1 MHRCYRLWNSTKR
14 VIIVPFLSIPAC
26 FVLWVIG
33 FLSSLGKVSIVNTQI
48 YFFIAA
54 LTQNLYLS
62 GMIAGRIWW
71 LNRRIKKVVGPPSR
85 DLLGP
90 VLESA
95 ALTPIFFV
103 LWLAS
108 YFDNFFGGPVLSP
121 YALTQIVGIASSLV
135 VVRIGLGIDALATL
149 QTYPVRETGDIEN
162 RAFGRVTTKNLE
174 QCNASAADGTCSRSI
189 QPFELQYEHRMADG
203 QTLTKIVQND
213 GSRRSESI
221 RPFQLKYYAAGHPE
235 NQASG
240 SNDMGRSGGIHVEY
254 GEMVGLNP

>member
-33 FLSSLGKVSIVNTQI
+33 FLSSLGKVAIVNTQI

-71 LNRRIKKVVGPPSR
+71 LNRRIKKVVDPPSR
-85 DLLGP
+85 DLLVP
-90 VLESA
+90 S
-95 ALTPIFFV
+95 
-103 LWLAS
+103 S

-149 QTYPVRETGDIEN
+149 QTYPVRETGDVEN
-162 RAFGRVTTKNLE
+162 RALGGVTTKNLE
-174 QCNASAADGTCSRSI
+174 QCN
-189 QPFELQYEHRMADG
+189 PFKLQYEHRMADG
-203 QTLTKIVQND
+203 QTLTNIVQND
-213 GSRRSESI
+213 GSRSSESI

-240 SNDMGRSGGIHVEY
+240 SV
-254 GEMVGLNP
+254 

>member
-1 MHRCYRLWNSTKR
+1 MLMHRCYRLWNSTKR

-33 FLSSLGKVSIVNTQI
+33 FLSSLGKVAIVNTQI

-95 ALTPIFFV
+95 VLTPIFFV

-149 QTYPVRETGDIEN
+149 QTYPVRETGDVEN
-162 RAFGRVTTKNLE
+162 RALGGVTTKNLE
-174 QCNASAADGTCSRSI
+174 QCN
-189 QPFELQYEHRMADG
+189 LQYEHRMADG
-203 QTLTKIVQND
+203 QTLTNIVQND
-213 GSRRSESI
+213 GSRSSESI
-221 RPFQLKYYAAGHPE
+221 RPFQLKYYTAGHPE

-240 SNDMGRSGGIHVEY
+240 SV
-254 GEMVGLNP
+254 

>member
-14 VIIVPFLSIPAC
+14 AIIVPFLSIPAC

-33 FLSSLGKVSIVNTQI
+33 FLSSLGKVAIVNTQI

-95 ALTPIFFV
+95 VLTPIFFV

-149 QTYPVRETGDIEN
+149 QTYPVRETGDVEN
-162 RAFGRVTTKNLE
+162 RALGGVTTKNLE
-174 QCNASAADGTCSRSI
+174 QCN
-189 QPFELQYEHRMADG
+189 HRMADG
-203 QTLTKIVQND
+203 QTLTNIVQND
-213 GSRRSESI
+213 GGLTSESI

-240 SNDMGRSGGIHVEY
+240 SV
-254 GEMVGLNP
+254 